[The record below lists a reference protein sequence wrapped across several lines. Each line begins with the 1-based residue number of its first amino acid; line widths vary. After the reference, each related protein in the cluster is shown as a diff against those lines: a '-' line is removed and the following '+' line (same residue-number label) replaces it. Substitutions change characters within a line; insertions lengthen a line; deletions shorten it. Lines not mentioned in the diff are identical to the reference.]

1 MCKSQPEHDE
11 WMVSWT
17 PHPGNPGQK
26 VAISKAAVVAPVVGP
41 AKRPVASPATSK
53 VATPVVSVL
62 SPPIKSP
69 ETKKMRVG
77 HEPDEEPV
85 TPEDDSC
92 TSMASPESVGS
103 TRKDLSPALEDAVDA
118 PETPPTM
125 RASPKALWLWY
136 VFCYLRWKPNLN
148 IYNIY
153 ISYGTRSRQTH
164 KSKYGT
170 VPFQSK

>member
-1 MCKSQPEHDE
+1 MDIIYVYLHGEYCILVKKYIYIYIYYIISYIYIYVCKSQPEHDE

-53 VATPVVSVL
+53 VTTPVVSVL

-125 RASPKALWLWY
+125 RASPKAL
-136 VFCYLRWKPNLN
+136 
-148 IYNIY
+148 
-153 ISYGTRSRQTH
+153 
-164 KSKYGT
+164 
-170 VPFQSK
+170 